1 MITNLKLINMC
12 KERGIEEL
20 VHFTNVTNLPSIL
33 DQGLLSREYL
43 DYYFIDYSYNDSYRM
58 DSVKNSVS
66 LSVTSPNYKM
76 FYKLRCA
83 NPNTHWAIILL
94 NAIDVLKLDCAFCYT
109 NAANSYITNI
119 PIDDRKTTRAF
130 ESMFMDELF
139 GNKRS
144 DIGLELYET
153 TDPQAEI
160 LVMETI
166 PVSAIDFIVFD
177 SYGILNQYKPII
189 EARGISCS
197 VDLGYYRP
205 RRDYEYWR

>member
-1 MITNLKLINMC
+1 MTTNLRMINRC
-12 KERGIEEL
+12 KERGIEVF

-33 DQGLLSREYL
+33 DLGLLPREDL

-58 DSVKNSVS
+58 DLVKNSVS
-66 LSVTSPNYKM
+66 LSVSSPNYRM

-83 NPNTHWAIILL
+83 NPNTHWAVILL
-94 NAIDVLKLDCAFCYT
+94 SAIDVLKLDCAFCYT
-109 NAANSYITNI
+109 NAANSCITNI
-119 PIDDRKTTRAF
+119 PINNRKTATAF

-144 DIGLELYET
+144 EIGLELYET

-160 LVMETI
+160 LVMEPI
-166 PVSAIDFIVFD
+166 PVSAIEYIVFD
-177 SYGILNQYKPII
+177 SYAIMNQYKPII
-189 EARGISCS
+189 ESHGINCS
-197 VDLGYYRP
+197 VDVGYYRP

>member
-1 MITNLKLINMC
+1 
-12 KERGIEEL
+12 
-20 VHFTNVTNLPSIL
+20 
-33 DQGLLSREYL
+33 
-43 DYYFIDYSYNDSYRM
+43 
-58 DSVKNSVS
+58 
-66 LSVTSPNYKM
+66 
-76 FYKLRCA
+76 
-83 NPNTHWAIILL
+83 
-94 NAIDVLKLDCAFCYT
+94 
-109 NAANSYITNI
+109 
-119 PIDDRKTTRAF
+119 
-130 ESMFMDELF
+130 MDELF

>member
-1 MITNLKLINMC
+1 MC

-20 VHFTNVTNLPSIL
+20 VHFTNATNLPSIL

-177 SYGILNQYKPII
+177 SYRILNQYKPII